1 MPLPTMSENS
11 SLKSNAR
18 ELDLTSSGEAKT
30 KFVPISK
37 NEKQIETT
45 RFCTGR
51 KEVVASNISN
61 YENTSLV
68 ENLVTIVK
76 NLTKD
81 HAIELEE
88 EEEEEEDMVPD
99 PRKVVDYEENVEW
112 REKLELEVRSPGGK
126 IPNSCMT
133 LNFSKRDR
141 CYHFK
146 QTPHF

>member
-1 MPLPTMSENS
+1 MPLPRMAENS

-18 ELDLTSSGEAKT
+18 ELDLTFSGEAKT
-30 KFVPISK
+30 TFVPISK

-81 HAIELEE
+81 HTIELE

-99 PRKVVDYEENVEW
+99 PRKVVDYEEKVEW
-112 REKLELEVRSPGGK
+112 RQKVELEVRSPGGK
-126 IPNSCMT
+126 IPN
-133 LNFSKRDR
+133 
-141 CYHFK
+141 
-146 QTPHF
+146 

>member
-18 ELDLTSSGEAKT
+18 ELDLTFSGEAKT
-30 KFVPISK
+30 TFVPISK

-68 ENLVTIVK
+68 ENLVTIV

-126 IPNSCMT
+126 IPN
-133 LNFSKRDR
+133 
-141 CYHFK
+141 
-146 QTPHF
+146 

>member
-1 MPLPTMSENS
+1 MTF
-11 SLKSNAR
+11 
-18 ELDLTSSGEAKT
+18 SGEAKT
-30 KFVPISK
+30 TFVPISK
-37 NEKQIETT
+37 NEKQKENI

-51 KEVVASNISN
+51 KKVVASNISN

-99 PRKVVDYEENVEW
+99 PRKVVDYEEKVEW

-126 IPNSCMT
+126 I
-133 LNFSKRDR
+133 LN
-141 CYHFK
+141 
-146 QTPHF
+146 

>member
-1 MPLPTMSENS
+1 MTF
-11 SLKSNAR
+11 
-18 ELDLTSSGEAKT
+18 SGEAKT
-30 KFVPISK
+30 TFLPISK

-88 EEEEEEDMVPD
+88 EEEDMVPD
-99 PRKVVDYEENVEW
+99 PRKVVDYEEKVEW
-112 REKLELEVRSPGGK
+112 RQKLELEVRSPGG
-126 IPNSCMT
+126 
-133 LNFSKRDR
+133 
-141 CYHFK
+141 
-146 QTPHF
+146 

>member
-1 MPLPTMSENS
+1 MPLPRMSENS

-18 ELDLTSSGEAKT
+18 ELDLTFSGEAKT
-30 KFVPISK
+30 TFVPISK
-37 NEKQIETT
+37 NEKQIETI

-88 EEEEEEDMVPD
+88 EEEEEDMVPD
-99 PRKVVDYEENVEW
+99 PRKVVDYEEKVEW
-112 REKLELEVRSPGGK
+112 RQKLELEVRSPGGK
-126 IPNSCMT
+126 IPN
-133 LNFSKRDR
+133 
-141 CYHFK
+141 
-146 QTPHF
+146 

>member
-1 MPLPTMSENS
+1 MSENS

-18 ELDLTSSGEAKT
+18 ELDLTFSGEAKT
-30 KFVPISK
+30 TFVPISK

-68 ENLVTIVK
+68 ENLVTIV

-126 IPNSCMT
+126 IPN
-133 LNFSKRDR
+133 
-141 CYHFK
+141 
-146 QTPHF
+146 